1 MKHFDHNGVLLAEF
15 QGKIF
20 EKSSKLDISTP
31 IFMRR
36 FLHSDLLKK
45 LELNNAAI
53 ILLDENLALDEI
65 NEQFTDTKYGKI
77 KYSSTAL
84 FWIGYFYRY
93 VAYTR
98 ETTTNFVMSI
108 FPYEKLNELYY
119 SFHTQDME
127 WCLNSILDLY
137 SLNEKIFDVNYRL
150 KELIKEKGMY

>member
-1 MKHFDHNGVLLAEF
+1 MNHFDHNGVLLAEF

-77 KYSSTAL
+77 K
-84 FWIGYFYRY
+84 
-93 VAYTR
+93 
-98 ETTTNFVMSI
+98 
-108 FPYEKLNELYY
+108 
-119 SFHTQDME
+119 
-127 WCLNSILDLY
+127 
-137 SLNEKIFDVNYRL
+137 
-150 KELIKEKGMY
+150 